1 MPDTAIDFETAKSVA
16 CSGTDEE
23 RAFLARDTAT
33 APELLYFFA
42 KDPSVMVRR
51 AIAENPSTPRQ
62 ADLVL
67 CHDPDTGVRC
77 LLARKIV
84 GTGLEDDQRSQL
96 RRMGFTILETL
107 MRDQAIRVRRALADG
122 LKYMMG
128 APPDLVRGLARDEDA
143 RVAAPLLRHSPVLDD
158 DDLVEI
164 VEDGAPDWA
173 HQAIAAREHVSE
185 RVSAALVNAGAD
197 PTVTRLLKNG
207 AAEIGEPALEDI
219 VERAPM
225 VEAWH
230 EPLVRRPSLPARL
243 VRKIAGFVSGPLNT
257 VLSGKA
263 AAPLRA
269 DNWNEPPRGH
279 GSQTAGERK
288 AGWSPARKM
297 DDGKVEGPKE
307 RALQLHRD
315 GTLTDSVIEMALN
328 ANEREFV
335 IAALALRAG
344 VHMRGVQRIV
354 GGASG
359 KGMTALCWKAGVPM
373 RFAIELQRRL
383 ARVPPSKVVLARD
396 GVDYPF
402 TEEDMKSR
410 LELLLT

>member
-1 MPDTAIDFETAKSVA
+1 MSDTATDFETAKSVA
-16 CSGTDEE
+16 RSGTDEE
-23 RAFLARDTAT
+23 RALLARDTAT

-42 KDPSVMVRR
+42 EDPSVMVRR
-51 AIAENPSTPRQ
+51 AVAENPSTPRQ

-67 CHDPDTGVRC
+67 CHDADTAVRC

-84 GTGLEDDQRSQL
+84 GTGLDGDQRTQL
-96 RRMGFTILETL
+96 WRMGFTILETL
-107 MRDQAIRVRRALADG
+107 MRDQALRVRRILSDG
-122 LKYMMG
+122 LKYMLG
-128 APPDLVRGLARDEDA
+128 APPELVRNLARDPDA
-143 RVAAPLLRHSPVLDD
+143 RVAAPLLRHSPVLTD
-158 DDLVEI
+158 DDLVGI

-185 RVSAALVNAGAD
+185 QVSAALVEAGAD
-197 PTVTRLLKNG
+197 PTVTRLLKNR
-207 AAEIGEPALEDI
+207 AAEIGDPALEDI
-219 VERAPM
+219 VERAPR

-243 VRKIAGFVSGPLNT
+243 VRKIAGFVAGPLGA
-257 VLSGKA
+257 VLTGKA
-263 AAPLRA
+263 KQTPREDRWA
-269 DNWNEPPRGH
+269 DPHDQQSRQPTKEGKP
-279 GSQTAGERK
+279 
-288 AGWSPARKM
+288 GWSPAKKTA
-297 DDGKVEGPKE
+297 DGQVEGPKE
-307 RALQLHRD
+307 RALQLHRN
-315 GTLTDSVIEMALN
+315 GTLTDSVMEMALN
-328 ANEREFV
+328 ANEREFL
-335 IAALALRAG
+335 IAALALRTG
-344 VHMRGVQRIV
+344 IHMRDVQRIV
-354 GGASG
+354 GGATG